1 MNERRDHYLAP
12 VTDNDTESVLDEAID
27 SLARLRAMGGRGN
40 AGVDL
45 HLLTSLIDEATRR
58 LSGAVARARGQD
70 YSWAEIADLLGV
82 TRRVR
87 GSATPGEPTTTRR
100 RSRTGRE
107 RRGEA
112 ISRERS
118 RAKSARHFDAF
129 DGELQ
134 CLQTIDQAPRRR

>member
-1 MNERRDHYLAP
+1 MAVHAAMNERRDHYVAP
-12 VTDNDTESVLDEAID
+12 AAGKDTESVLDDAID

-82 TRRVR
+82 TRA
-87 GSATPGEPTTTRR
+87 SAWQRYAGRANDGPTPVEDRP
-100 RSRTGRE
+100 
-107 RRGEA
+107 
-112 ISRERS
+112 
-118 RAKSARHFDAF
+118 
-129 DGELQ
+129 
-134 CLQTIDQAPRRR
+134 